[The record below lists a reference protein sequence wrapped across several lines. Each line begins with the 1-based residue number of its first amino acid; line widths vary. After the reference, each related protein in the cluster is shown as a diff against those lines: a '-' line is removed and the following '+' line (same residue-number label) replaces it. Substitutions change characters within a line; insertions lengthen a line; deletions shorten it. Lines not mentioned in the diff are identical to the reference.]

1 VTKPESAFD
10 MKRQVFLGTANFTQS
25 YGLSKVTSG
34 LSEGV
39 IHEILDQ
46 VEVDEE
52 IHLDTAP
59 QYGTSEL
66 LLGKLGNSR
75 RFMQRITSK
84 IPHTA
89 YGSSNAIIESVKN
102 SLVQLKISSF
112 ENVMLH
118 GISEEMERNLGAIR
132 EGLISILNLGL
143 TRHVGLSCYTE
154 AEVIYAKEK
163 LPMLKLFQVPEN
175 VADRRLIGSEELK
188 KLSQKGNRFLVRSV
202 FLQGRLLQNST
213 QLSSE
218 FPELLPFVTDLNLS
232 AKEQNLSK
240 LEYCLAY
247 TRSIPWA
254 SGIVVGV
261 ETSNQLTQI
270 LTSYRKSYPEIVFD
284 NRKIDSPT
292 VDPRNWKNEM

>member
-1 VTKPESAFD
+1 MTKPESATD
-10 MKRQVFLGTANFTQS
+10 TKRQVFLGTANFTQS
-25 YGLSKVTSG
+25 YGLSKETSG

-39 IHEILDQ
+39 IQEILNQ
-46 VEVDEE
+46 VEADEE

-89 YGSSNAIIESVKN
+89 YGNSNAIIESVKN
-102 SLVQLKISSF
+102 SLTLLKISSF

-132 EGLISILNLGL
+132 EGLNSILSLGL

-154 AEVIYAKEK
+154 AEVIFAKEN

-175 VADRRLIGSEELK
+175 VADRRLIDSEKLR
-188 KLSQKGNRFLVRSV
+188 KLSQEGNRFLVRSV

-213 QLSSE
+213 QLSSD
-218 FPELLPFVTDLNLS
+218 FPELLPIITDLKLS
-232 AKEQNLSK
+232 AGEQNLSE

-247 TRSIPWA
+247 IKSIPWA

-261 ETSNQLTQI
+261 ESSNQLTQI
-270 LTSYRKSYPEIVFD
+270 LTSYRKSYSEIVFE
-284 NRKIDSPT
+284 NKKIDSPM
-292 VDPRNWKNEM
+292 VDPRNWKN

>member
-1 VTKPESAFD
+1 MTKPESASD
-10 MKRQVFLGTANFTQS
+10 TKRQVYLGTANFTQS

-39 IHEILDQ
+39 IHEILNQ

-59 QYGTSEL
+59 QYGTSES

-89 YGSSNAIIESVKN
+89 YGSSNAIIESVTN
-102 SLVQLKISSF
+102 SLTLLKISSF

-118 GISEEMERNLGAIR
+118 GISEEMERNLAAIR
-132 EGLISILNLGL
+132 GGLNSILNLGL
-143 TRHVGLSCYTE
+143 ARNVGLSCYTE
-154 AEVIYAKEK
+154 AEVIFAKEN
-163 LPMLKLFQVPEN
+163 LPMLKLFQLPEN
-175 VADRRLIGSEELK
+175 VADRRLIDSEELR
-188 KLSQKGNRFLVRSV
+188 KLSQEGNRFLVRSV

-213 QLSSE
+213 QLSGD
-218 FPELLPFVTDLNLS
+218 FPELLPIITDLKLS
-232 AKEQNLSK
+232 AKEQNLSE

-247 TRSIPWA
+247 IKSIPWA

-261 ETSNQLTQI
+261 ETLNQLTQI
-270 LTSYRKSYPEIVFD
+270 LTSYRKNYSEIAFD
-284 NRKIDSPT
+284 NRKIDSPM
-292 VDPRNWKNEM
+292 VDPRNWKN

>member
-1 VTKPESAFD
+1 MSKPESASD
-10 MKRQVFLGTANFTQS
+10 TKRQVYLGTANFTQS

-34 LSEGV
+34 ISEGV
-39 IHEILDQ
+39 IHEILNQ
-46 VEVDEE
+46 VEADEE

-66 LLGKLGNSR
+66 LLGRLGNSR

-89 YGSSNAIIESVKN
+89 YESSNAIIESVKN
-102 SLVQLKISSF
+102 SLTLLKISSF

-132 EGLISILNLGL
+132 EGLNSILNLGL
-143 TRHVGLSCYTE
+143 TRNVGLSCYTE
-154 AEVIYAKEK
+154 AEVIFAKES

-175 VADRRLIGSEELK
+175 VADRRLIGSEELR
-188 KLSQKGNRFLVRSV
+188 KLSEEGNSFLVRSV

-213 QLSSE
+213 QLSSD
-218 FPELLPFVTDLNLS
+218 FPELLPIVIDLKLS
-232 AKEQNLSK
+232 AKEQNLSE

-247 TRSIPWA
+247 IKSIPWA

-270 LTSYRKSYPEIVFD
+270 LTNYRKSYSEVVFD
-284 NRKIDSPT
+284 NKKIDSSM
-292 VDPRNWKNEM
+292 VDPRNWKN

>member
-1 VTKPESAFD
+1 MSKPESASD
-10 MKRQVFLGTANFTQS
+10 TKGQVYLGTANFTQS

-34 LSEGV
+34 ISEGV
-39 IHEILDQ
+39 IHEILNQ
-46 VEVDEE
+46 VEADEE

-66 LLGKLGNSR
+66 LLGRLGNSR

-84 IPHTA
+84 IPQTA

-102 SLVQLKISSF
+102 SLTLLKISSF

-132 EGLISILNLGL
+132 EGLNSILNLGL
-143 TRHVGLSCYTE
+143 TRHIGLSCYTE
-154 AEVIYAKEK
+154 AEVIFAKEN

-175 VADRRLIGSEELK
+175 VADRRLIGSEELR
-188 KLSQKGNRFLVRSV
+188 KLSEEGNRFLVRSV

-213 QLSSE
+213 QLSSD
-218 FPELLPFVTDLNLS
+218 FPELLPIITDLKLS
-232 AKEQNLSK
+232 AREQNLSE

-247 TRSIPWA
+247 IKSIPWA

-261 ETSNQLTQI
+261 ESSNQLTQI
-270 LTSYRKSYPEIVFD
+270 LTSYRKSYSEIVFE
-284 NRKIDSPT
+284 NKKIDSPM
-292 VDPRNWKNEM
+292 VDPRNWKN